1 MNPRYDIT
9 DLEDYLNYR
18 MSSSDRMEFEAV
30 LAADPDL
37 ALRLEALRAEP
48 QVLMLLQK
56 ELLRQRLSAW
66 KTGRKKRRLFFGTA
80 LVIGLVV
87 VVAIIAAFYFWQIH
101 QTPSP
106 ETKAPDQIAVVP
118 PPAVI
123 SPSTGRVDT
132 TGATGPDAT
141 PEAYSRTQTAYFVQI
156 ADGLIAVNKPGRSYT
171 GGSGAGDSL
180 YNRALAQYETDAPE
194 ALRLLRR
201 SEQLDS
207 ANVNVLRLQAYLL
220 YSLGRNTEAAR
231 AYARLK
237 TVPNTLYLVDAEKA
251 EIACYLGL
259 LPGARPVVDSLLD
272 QIILAGEDVHE
283 SRKVFA
289 RELRARIEKRV
300 KYR

>member
-9 DLEDYLNYR
+9 DLEDYLNPHSD
-18 MSSSDRMEFEAV
+18 MSPSDRAEMEAA
-30 LAADPDL
+30 LATDPEL
-37 ALRLEALRAEP
+37 ALRLDALRAEP
-48 QVLMLLQK
+48 QVMVLLQK

-66 KTGRKKRRLFFGTA
+66 KTGQKKRRLFFGTA
-80 LVIGLVV
+80 LVIGLLVA
-87 VVAIIAAFYFWQIH
+87 VAIIAAFYFWQIH
-101 QTPSP
+101 RTP
-106 ETKAPDQIAVVP
+106 EREVAAPDQIAVTP

-123 SPSTGRVDT
+123 PPRGMVDT
-132 TGATGPDAT
+132 TDNTEPLVH
-141 PEAYSRTQTAYFVQI
+141 PESYSRTQTAYFVQI
-156 ADGLIAVNKPGRSYT
+156 ADDLIAVNKPGRSYT

-194 ALRLLRR
+194 ALRLLQR

-259 LPGARPVVDSLLD
+259 LPGARSAVDSLLD

-283 SRKVFA
+283 SRKKFA
-289 RELRARIEKRV
+289 RELRAKIEKRY
-300 KYR
+300 K